1 MFVLGII
8 PARGGSK
15 GIKNKNLKKIKGKTL
30 IEYTISEAK
39 KSKLINDIYVS
50 TDSNKIINI
59 AKKNKIN
66 FIKRPKELSKDHS
79 KTIDAIKH
87 VTKFYKKKFNFFP
100 DYIII
105 LQPTS
110 PLRKSFHI
118 DKALNKIFRNKSSDS
133 LVSCIKIKHNFN
145 PESLMQINKNGN
157 LVFKKTLLR
166 RQDKKQYYARNGA
179 AIYIIKY
186 PIYLKKIFGKNTIPY
201 IMDTNSSLDIDDI
214 DDLKYFRK
222 LISEK

>member
-59 AKKNKIN
+59 AKKKNKIN

-79 KTIDAIKH
+79 KTIDA
-87 VTKFYKKKFNFFP
+87 N
-100 DYIII
+100 
-105 LQPTS
+105 
-110 PLRKSFHI
+110 
-118 DKALNKIFRNKSSDS
+118 
-133 LVSCIKIKHNFN
+133 
-145 PESLMQINKNGN
+145 
-157 LVFKKTLLR
+157 
-166 RQDKKQYYARNGA
+166 
-179 AIYIIKY
+179 
-186 PIYLKKIFGKNTIPY
+186 
-201 IMDTNSSLDIDDI
+201 
-214 DDLKYFRK
+214 
-222 LISEK
+222 